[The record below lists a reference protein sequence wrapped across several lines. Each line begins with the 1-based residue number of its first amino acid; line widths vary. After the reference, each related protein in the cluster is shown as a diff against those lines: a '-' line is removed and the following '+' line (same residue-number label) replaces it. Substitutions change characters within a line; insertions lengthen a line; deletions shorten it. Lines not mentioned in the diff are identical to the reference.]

1 MSELVLYRKYRPNSF
16 ADVVGQ
22 EHVVK
27 TLTNALSMGR
37 VAHAYLFTG
46 PRGVGKTT
54 IARILAKAMNC
65 ENRDDM
71 PGITPLV
78 DSNESIEDAKEKS
91 DEYEKIRGEIGNN
104 YEPCN
109 KCDACQ
115 EVNEGRSLDLI
126 EIDAA
131 SNRGID
137 EMRELRDGIKF
148 SPTRLKFKVFIIDE
162 VHQLTKEAFNA
173 LLKTLEEPPAH
184 AIFILATTEIH
195 KVPETIISRCQKFS
209 FHKLTIDRIISR
221 MAGIAKSEG
230 VKIDK
235 QALELI
241 AISAGGAMRDAESL
255 LGQIMAM
262 SAEND
267 KEITLEEVQT
277 LLGAT
282 DASAVIEMVNYLT
295 AKDAK
300 GAIEFVNKIADDG
313 FDLEQFAKS
322 LVNYLRKM
330 MILKVDASLANLVAP
345 ELTEE
350 NRKTILEQ
358 GQKIPFENISK
369 LIRQFIRAENEV
381 ASAVLPQL
389 PIELVVIEAMGEG
402 EISH

>member
-1 MSELVLYRKYRPNSF
+1 VSELVLYRKYRPKSF
-16 ADVVGQ
+16 ADVAGQ

-54 IARILAKAMNC
+54 IARILAKAVNC
-65 ENRDDM
+65 ETRANEGLSPSKGTKSLKDD
-71 PGITPLV
+71 
-78 DSNESIEDAKEKS
+78 
-91 DEYEKIRGEIGNN
+91 

-109 KCDACQ
+109 KCDACN
-115 EVNEGRSLDLI
+115 EMNEGRSLDLI

-148 SPTRLKFKVFIIDE
+148 SPARLKYKVFIIDE

-195 KVPETIISRCQKFS
+195 KVPETIISRCQKFN
-209 FHKLTIDRIISR
+209 FHKLTLDKIINR
-221 MAGIAKSEG
+221 MADIAKAEG
-230 VKIDK
+230 VKIEK
-235 QALELI
+235 PALELI

-282 DASAVIEMVNYLT
+282 DVSAVIEMVNYLT
-295 AKDAK
+295 VKDAK
-300 GAIEFVNKIADDG
+300 GAIKFVNKIADDG

-330 MILKVDASLANLVAP
+330 MILKVDAGLASLVAP

-350 NRKTILEQ
+350 NKKTILEQ

-402 EISH
+402 K

>member
-1 MSELVLYRKYRPNSF
+1 MSDLVLYRKYRPKSF

-27 TLTNALSMGR
+27 TLTNALSIGR

-54 IARILAKAMNC
+54 IARILAKAVNC
-65 ENRDDM
+65 ENRKAFN
-71 PGITPLV
+71 PSKGI
-78 DSNESIEDAKEKS
+78 ESLD
-91 DEYEKIRGEIGNN
+91 

-109 KCDACQ
+109 ECAACQ

-148 SPTRLKFKVFIIDE
+148 SPARLKYKVFIIDE

-209 FHKLTIDRIISR
+209 FHKLTIDRIINR
-221 MAGIAKSEG
+221 MAGIAKTEG

-369 LIRQFIRAENEV
+369 LIRQFIRAENEI

-402 EISH
+402 K